1 MLGTQQQISDGN
13 QPIPVAQ
20 LTPDLEPNIAS
31 NMLSSRESTRTIMA
45 LTKTESN
52 QLECLKN
59 NSLQGI
65 PRFVTNRDL
74 QRKTGTLSQPAS
86 LGKVSSLRSQKKPR
100 LSAHRYQSRLRV
112 QLRTI
117 QPDLQ
122 GADSRDQQQQHTGNQ
137 QAIDCHGCIQ
147 ENTLQQR
154 REHRSEKVLK
164 CILAK

>member
-1 MLGTQQQISDGN
+1 MLGPQQQISDGN
-13 QPIPVAQ
+13 QPISLAH

-59 NSLQGI
+59 NSLRGI
-65 PRFVTNRDL
+65 SRFVTNRDL
-74 QRKTGTLSQPAS
+74 QRKTGIIGQPAS
-86 LGKVSSLRSQKKPR
+86 LGKVSSLRSQEKPR
-100 LSAHRYQSRLRV
+100 VSAHRYQSRLRV

-117 QPDLQ
+117 QPDFQ

-154 REHRSEKVLK
+154 RENRSEKVLK

>member
-1 MLGTQQQISDGN
+1 MLGTQQQISDRK
-13 QPIPVAQ
+13 QPIPVAH
-20 LTPDLEPNIAS
+20 LTPNLEPNIAS
-31 NMLSSRESTRTIMA
+31 NMLSPRESSWTIMA
-45 LTKTESN
+45 FAKPESN
-52 QLECLKN
+52 QLECHEN

-65 PRFVTNRDL
+65 SRFVTNRDL

-137 QAIDCHGCIQ
+137 QAIGCHGCIQ

-154 REHRSEKVLK
+154 RENRSEKVLK